1 MNQVYLFGPNNRLSN
16 GSMTR
21 FVLDDIWYNCVEQYM
36 SSQKAKLFG
45 DQEMYEKIMD
55 TWSSQT
61 HKELSRNVRSAD
73 PVIWDEKCEE
83 IMLAALCAKCEQHP
97 DIKETLLRTGSRIIG
112 EATKEGIGFEM
123 ADSRAQRSDLWTG
136 PNLLGK
142 ALMTVREKLYTSE

>member
-83 IMLAALCAKCEQHP
+83 IPISKRHCTEPVLESSEKQPKTELDSKWQIPE
-97 DIKETLLRTGSRIIG
+97 LR
-112 EATKEGIGFEM
+112 
-123 ADSRAQRSDLWTG
+123 DLTCGLVQTFW
-136 PNLLGK
+136 
-142 ALMTVREKLYTSE
+142 EKP